1 MRIQALRAANKAA
14 VKPFAVQSANDETT
28 VWLYD
33 FIGFDAWTGTGVSAE
48 AFAKELAGITTPV
61 IRLRI
66 NSPGGSVFDGR
77 AMYAALKAHPSK
89 VIASIEG
96 VAASAATSV
105 AMAADE
111 VQMVKGSMFMIHNA
125 WTIAMGN
132 ANDLI
137 ETAALLEKIDGNL
150 VADYTAK
157 TGKSADQVSAWMAA
171 ETWFTASEAVDAGF
185 ADKVVDGPQVDASYD
200 LSAYGDHAP
209 KMSVH
214 VEVTASADV
223 EMTLED
229 LADDKRQQIKQEL
242 EQEFASAWQDAQRRL
257 QLVERTSA

>member
-1 MRIQALRAANKAA
+1 MQIQALRAANKAA
-14 VKPFAVQSANDETT
+14 VKPFAVQAAAEETT

-33 FIGFDAWTGTGVSAE
+33 FIGFDAWSGTGVSAE
-48 AFAKELAGITTPV
+48 AFAKEIAAINTPV

-77 AMYAALKAHPSK
+77 AMYAALKNHPSK

-125 WTIAMGN
+125 WTFAMGN

-150 VADYTAK
+150 ADDYTAK
-157 TGKSADQVSAWMAA
+157 TGASADQVREWMSA
-171 ETWFTASEAVDAGF
+171 ETWFTAQEAVDAGF
-185 ADKVVDGPQVDASYD
+185 ADAVVDGPQASASYD
-200 LSAYGDHAP
+200 LSAYGDKAP
-209 KMSVH
+209 KATAR
-214 VEVTASADV
+214 VEVTVSADV
-223 EMTLED
+223 DESNDAAKVAAEVAAQVEID
-229 LADDKRQQIKQEL
+229 LIA
-242 EQEFASAWQDAQRRL
+242 AWDDAQRRL
-257 QLVERTSA
+257 ALIEKTSA